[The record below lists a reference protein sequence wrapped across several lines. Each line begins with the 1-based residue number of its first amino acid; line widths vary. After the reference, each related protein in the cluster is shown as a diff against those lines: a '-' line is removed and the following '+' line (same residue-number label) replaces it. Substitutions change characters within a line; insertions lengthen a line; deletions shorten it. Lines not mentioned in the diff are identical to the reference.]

1 MINLPHENP
10 EYIYEGLDQSL
21 YEPVTGATTNRA
33 PKQIQENVK
42 SLRRELEGVTTDVAS
57 INRSGDGAIMDN
69 RTNTWIVPADIFDG
83 TRITLPEGFTVNGVT
98 QEIVLTDVD
107 SGKHYYY
114 PFHFS
119 ILDSKTLE
127 SKTNITRGKRLLF
140 RVWNKQTRV
149 VRTLLDYSTTAGKK
163 IPVPTNLDYI
173 PTVHSLL
180 VQVDGIT
187 QREYTYEDGFI
198 TFGFDLTQGQEIIF
212 ISIF

>member
-42 SLRRELEGVTTDVAS
+42 SLRRELEGVT
-57 INRSGDGAIMDN
+57 
-69 RTNTWIVPADIFDG
+69 
-83 TRITLPEGFTVNGVT
+83 VNSVT

>member
-69 RTNTWIVPADIFDG
+69 RTNTWIVPADIFNG
-83 TRITLPEGFTVNGVT
+83 TRITLPEGVTVNSVT
-98 QEIVLTDVD
+98 QEIVLTDV
-107 SGKHYYY
+107 
-114 PFHFS
+114 
-119 ILDSKTLE
+119 DSKTLE